1 MLRVDIGNYSWTER
15 TCWIQLRTMSWLTEH
30 LFLLPRVHSRIAGT
44 GKLKTVFPRYPL
56 GQGSRNAEGLLIRY
70 TGTTPEV
77 RTAFGDKVGHEAPI
91 LLVKITVGA
100 AEL

>member
-1 MLRVDIGNYSWTER
+1 
-15 TCWIQLRTMSWLTEH
+15 MSWLTEH

-56 GQGSRNAEGLLIRY
+56 GQSSRSAQGLLIRY
-70 TGTTPEV
+70 SGTIPEV
-77 RTAFGDKVGHEAPI
+77 RTAFGDKAGHEASI
-91 LLVKITVGA
+91 LLVKITVKA